1 MSEMMK
7 CFVMGSR
14 FDVTGKVLVGPA
26 ETPLQRRVDNK
37 VT

>member
-1 MSEMMK
+1 MPELLK

-26 ETPLQRRVDNK
+26 ETPLQRRVDNQ